1 MKQQFYDAIVDGPII
16 AAVKDETG
24 VEVCIQN
31 DIRVVFILY
40 GELITIP
47 DIVQRLKDAGKFV
60 VVHLDLIGGLAVRE
74 EAVRFIR
81 YGTAADGIISTKP
94 EMIRYAKELDLCTVF
109 RIFAIDSKAIAGLE
123 HHGMEFADLIEV
135 LPGIMPKII
144 KHIAGQ
150 AAVPVIAGGLIS
162 EKEEVTSTAS
172 LSSTSGSTIS
182 RTRATMSD
190 DARFIATEPF

>member
-109 RIFAIDSKAIAGLE
+109 RIFAME

-162 EKEEVTSTAS
+162 EKEDVMRALDAGAIAISTTNQAVWK
-172 LSSTSGSTIS
+172 
-182 RTRATMSD
+182 M
-190 DARFIATEPF
+190 

>member
-60 VVHLDLIGGLAVRE
+60 IVHLDLIGGLAVRE

-81 YGTAADGIISTKP
+81 YGTAAD
-94 EMIRYAKELDLCTVF
+94 
-109 RIFAIDSKAIAGLE
+109 
-123 HHGMEFADLIEV
+123 GMEFADLIEV

-162 EKEEVTSTAS
+162 EKEDVMRALDAGAIAISTTNQAVWK
-172 LSSTSGSTIS
+172 
-182 RTRATMSD
+182 M
-190 DARFIATEPF
+190 

>member
-1 MKQQFYDAIVDGPII
+1 MSDLKMGPVETRFAEII
-16 AAVKDETG
+16 WEKEPVGSTELVK
-24 VEVCIQN
+24 
-31 DIRVVFILY
+31 L
-40 GELITIP
+40 
-47 DIVQRLKDAGKFV
+47 
-60 VVHLDLIGGLAVRE
+60 
-74 EAVRFIR
+74 
-81 YGTAADGIISTKP
+81 ADGIISTKP

-162 EKEEVTSTAS
+162 EKEDVMRALDAGAIAISTTNQAVWK
-172 LSSTSGSTIS
+172 
-182 RTRATMSD
+182 M
-190 DARFIATEPF
+190 

>member
-1 MKQQFYDAIVDGPII
+1 MLQQFYDAIVDGPII

-60 VVHLDLIGGLAVRE
+60 IVHLDLIGGLAVRE

-162 EKEEVTSTAS
+162 EKEDVMRALDAGAIAISTTNQAVWK
-172 LSSTSGSTIS
+172 
-182 RTRATMSD
+182 M
-190 DARFIATEPF
+190 